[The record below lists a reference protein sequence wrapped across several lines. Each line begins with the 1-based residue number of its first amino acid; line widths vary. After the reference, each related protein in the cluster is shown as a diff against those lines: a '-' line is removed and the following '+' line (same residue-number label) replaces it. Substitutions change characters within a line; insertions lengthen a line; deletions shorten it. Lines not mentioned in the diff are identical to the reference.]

1 MANQAYVHPM
11 YFFDRNYDF
20 AVIKVEKAMDVPHL
34 TSDGYGSTD
43 AFCLPEED
51 VNYRDYICRVAG
63 FGVWERETQST
74 APILQVAPMTI
85 IPNDQCRNI
94 YPVNDCQIC
103 AKVNAG
109 ETVCNGDSGSPLY
122 CFKSEGA
129 PYHVIGAVSFGTRTC
144 PENGVVVFTKVSC
157 YIDFIDKISL
167 QYSLF

>member
-1 MANQAYVHPM
+1 
-11 YFFDRNYDF
+11 
-20 AVIKVEKAMDVPHL
+20 
-34 TSDGYGSTD
+34 
-43 AFCLPEED
+43 
-51 VNYRDYICRVAG
+51 
-63 FGVWERETQST
+63 
-74 APILQVAPMTI
+74 MTI

-144 PENGVVVFTKVSC
+144 PENGVIVFTKIKLLTFLKF
-157 YIDFIDKISL
+157 YTNMYEFTSL
-167 QYSLF
+167 KQ